1 MKLHLKWPALLLA
14 TMTLLPA
21 CSTTST
27 STASDRDL
35 FLEADKNK
43 DGQLTLAEVNAMGLP
58 RVFDHFDKNRD
69 GVVTM
74 DEARASDPDFEAK
87 HFSERDLN
95 HDGKVSYDEYIEVA
109 KKRGGLKKHFAVV
122 DANGDGAINQA
133 EANAYT
139 EKLEAET
146 TANVTE

>member
-1 MKLHLKWPALLLA
+1 MKLPLTWLALLLA
-14 TMTLLPA
+14 TIVLLPA
-21 CSTTST
+21 CSSVRTST
-27 STASDRDL
+27 ESDRDL

-58 RVFDHFDKNRD
+58 RVFNHFDKNRD
-69 GVVTM
+69 GTVTM
-74 DEARASDPDFEAK
+74 EEARAVDPDFEEH

-95 HDGKVSYDEYIEVA
+95 RDGKVSFEEYIQVA

-122 DANGDGAINQA
+122 DANSDGAINQA
-133 EANAYT
+133 EANAYV